1 MMHSLNDD
9 FYVLTG
15 KIFCR
20 LLNTH
25 PAPQVLIYSVFFDI
39 PDQVDHDQKKCRC
52 FIDTLIWLRDN
63 SYIRYS
69 QLLAVGAA
77 DVVLTEKTLCLLNAM
92 PTFLQPRPV
101 PFKESLLDAVKTGE
115 NAVIAECVS
124 RIMRYV
130 FNERK

>member
-1 MMHSLNDD
+1 MHSLNDD

-15 KIFCR
+15 KIFSR

-25 PAPQVLIYSVFFDI
+25 PAPQVLIYSGFFDI
-39 PDQVDHDQKKCRC
+39 PDQVDHDQKKCRY

-77 DVVLTEKTLCLLNAM
+77 DVVLTEKRSVCSM
-92 PTFLQPRPV
+92 PCRPFCS
-101 PFKESLLDAVKTGE
+101 PGPYHLKSHFW
-115 NAVIAECVS
+115 
-124 RIMRYV
+124 MQ
-130 FNERK
+130 

>member
-1 MMHSLNDD
+1 MHSLNDD

-25 PAPQVLIYSVFFDI
+25 PAPQVLIYSGFRY
-39 PDQVDHDQKKCRC
+39 PGRVDHDQKKCRC

>member
-1 MMHSLNDD
+1 MHSLNDD

-25 PAPQVLIYSVFFDI
+25 PAPQVLIYSGFFDI

-63 SYIRYS
+63 SYIRYGKNALS
-69 QLLAVGAA
+69 AQCHADLSAA
-77 DVVLTEKTLCLLNAM
+77 PART
-92 PTFLQPRPV
+92 
-101 PFKESLLDAVKTGE
+101 
-115 NAVIAECVS
+115 I
-124 RIMRYV
+124 
-130 FNERK
+130 

>member
-1 MMHSLNDD
+1 MHSLNDD

-25 PAPQVLIYSVFFDI
+25 PAPQVLIYSGFDI
-39 PDQVDHDQKKCRC
+39 PTVPITTRKKKCRC

-77 DVVLTEKTLCLLNAM
+77 DVVLTEKNALSAQCHADLSAA
-92 PTFLQPRPV
+92 PART
-101 PFKESLLDAVKTGE
+101 
-115 NAVIAECVS
+115 I
-124 RIMRYV
+124 
-130 FNERK
+130 

>member
-1 MMHSLNDD
+1 MHSLNDD

-25 PAPQVLIYSVFFDI
+25 PAPQVLIYSGFFDI

-69 QLLAVGAA
+69 QLLAVGALMSSSRKNALSAQCHA
-77 DVVLTEKTLCLLNAM
+77 DLSAAPART
-92 PTFLQPRPV
+92 
-101 PFKESLLDAVKTGE
+101 
-115 NAVIAECVS
+115 I
-124 RIMRYV
+124 
-130 FNERK
+130 

>member
-1 MMHSLNDD
+1 
-9 FYVLTG
+9 
-15 KIFCR
+15 
-20 LLNTH
+20 
-25 PAPQVLIYSVFFDI
+25 
-39 PDQVDHDQKKCRC
+39 
-52 FIDTLIWLRDN
+52 LIWLRDN

-130 FNERK
+130 F

>member
-1 MMHSLNDD
+1 MHSLNDD
-9 FYVLTG
+9 FYALTG

-25 PAPQVLIYSVFFDI
+25 PAPQVLIYSGFFDI
-39 PDQVDHDQKKCRC
+39 PDQVDHDQKKCRY

-77 DVVLTEKTLCLLNAM
+77 DVVLTEKTLKVVDADN
-92 PTFLQPRPV
+92 TFKPGDPV
-101 PFKESLLDAVKTGE
+101 PSFALLHNDGA
-115 NAVIAECVS
+115 
-124 RIMRYV
+124 
-130 FNERK
+130 

>member
-1 MMHSLNDD
+1 MHSLNDD

-25 PAPQVLIYSVFFDI
+25 PAPQVLIYSGFFDI

-115 NAVIAECVS
+115 NAVIAE
-124 RIMRYV
+124 
-130 FNERK
+130 

>member
-1 MMHSLNDD
+1 MHSLNDD

-25 PAPQVLIYSVFFDI
+25 PAPQVLIYSGFF
-39 PDQVDHDQKKCRC
+39 VDHDQKKCRC

-124 RIMRYV
+124 RIMSYV